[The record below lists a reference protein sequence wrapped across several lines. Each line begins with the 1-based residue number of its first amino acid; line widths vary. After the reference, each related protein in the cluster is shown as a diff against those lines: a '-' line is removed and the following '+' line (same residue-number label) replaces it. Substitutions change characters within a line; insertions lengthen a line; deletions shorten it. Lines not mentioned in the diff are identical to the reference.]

1 MQINIF
7 MLNKICIVCIYTHT
21 HTHTH
26 YTISRNSNFKVN
38 AHILNF
44 ADINQRISGQRE
56 WGGEGAGKRGGKSGV
71 EEKDLY
77 GKGWGVG
84 WLVRKEE
91 G

>member
-1 MQINIF
+1 MY
-7 MLNKICIVCIYTHT
+7 LYTHT
-21 HTHTH
+21 H
-26 YTISRNSNFKVN
+26 TISRNSNFKVN

-56 WGGEGAGKRGGKSGV
+56 WGEGDGKRGGKSGV